1 MELVKEINF
10 GVDIKELQHFTLQYL
25 NHDFAI
31 RMNGFSLQ
39 HRKAVV
45 DPWNFVDGLESGKLY
60 QNFSEKVF
68 STINEKFIN
77 TEFERIINHFSLF
90 RTRIMNMI
98 GKTCYSLHQD
108 MTWRLHI
115 PIITNDNCFF
125 YFPKHKQDFF
135 LEEGKVYLVNT
146 TETHTF
152 VNSSIDRRIHLV
164 GCIDNKDYLC

>member
-25 NHDFAI
+25 NNDFAI

-39 HRKAVV
+39 HRNDVV
-45 DPWNFVDGLESGKLY
+45 DPWSFVDGLESGKLY

-115 PIITNDNCFF
+115 PIITNDKCFF
-125 YFPKHKQDFF
+125 YFPKHKQDFR
-135 LEEGKVYLVNT
+135 LEQGKAYLVNT
-146 TETHTF
+146 TEKHTF
-152 VNSSIDRRIHLV
+152 VNSSTDHRIHLV
-164 GCIDNKDYLC
+164 GCIDIKDYLC

>member
-25 NHDFAI
+25 KHHFAI

-39 HRKAVV
+39 HRNDVV

-60 QNFSEKVF
+60 QNFSEKEF
-68 STINEKFIN
+68 STVNEKFIN
-77 TEFERIINHFSLF
+77 TEFERIINYFSLF
-90 RTRIMNMI
+90 RTRIMIME
-98 GKTCYSLHQD
+98 GKTCYSVHQD
-108 MTWRLHI
+108 TTWRLHI
-115 PIITNDNCFF
+115 PINTNDNCFF
-125 YFPKHKQDFF
+125 YFPKHKQDFI

-152 VNSSIDRRIHLV
+152 VNTDNEDRVHLV
-164 GCIDNKDYLC
+164 GCINL

>member
-1 MELVKEINF
+1 
-10 GVDIKELQHFTLQYL
+10 
-25 NHDFAI
+25 
-31 RMNGFSLQ
+31 
-39 HRKAVV
+39 
-45 DPWNFVDGLESGKLY
+45 
-60 QNFSEKVF
+60 
-68 STINEKFIN
+68 
-77 TEFERIINHFSLF
+77 
-90 RTRIMNMI
+90 MNMI

-115 PIITNDNCFF
+115 PIITNDKCFF

-152 VNSSIDRRIHLV
+152 VNSSTDHRIHLV